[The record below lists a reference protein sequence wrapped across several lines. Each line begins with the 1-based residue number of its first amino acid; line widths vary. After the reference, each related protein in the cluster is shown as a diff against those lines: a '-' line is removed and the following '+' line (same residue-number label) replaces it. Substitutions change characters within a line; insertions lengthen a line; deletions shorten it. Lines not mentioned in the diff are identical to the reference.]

1 MVNPF
6 PLHNL
11 HLPEAT
17 VLHHPEA
24 DLYTFQAFQ
33 TVGRRLKKKPSP
45 GYQENISTLQS
56 LLTLTSAFST
66 AHP

>member
-1 MVNPF
+1 MKDPGHTYTSATDEDIPDRALDTADSVVNPF

-24 DLYTFQAFQ
+24 DLYTF
-33 TVGRRLKKKPSP
+33 
-45 GYQENISTLQS
+45 
-56 LLTLTSAFST
+56 
-66 AHP
+66 